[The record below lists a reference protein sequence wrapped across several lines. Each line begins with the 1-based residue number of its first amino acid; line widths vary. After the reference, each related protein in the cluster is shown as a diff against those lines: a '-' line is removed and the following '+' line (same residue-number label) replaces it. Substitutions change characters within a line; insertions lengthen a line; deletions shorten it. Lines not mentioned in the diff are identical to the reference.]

1 MAIRRAQAPPPRAD
15 IPAPAP
21 SFVAI
26 QGHPLH
32 PMLVPLPIGAL
43 VFLLATDVGYWSTGD
58 AFWATASLWLVGA
71 AVITG
76 LIAGLVGA
84 GDFVS
89 IRRARQLRAGKVHA
103 IGNGVVIVLAILSW
117 YLRADDP
124 AAAVLPWGLLISAV
138 SVLLLGVTG
147 WMGGELSYR
156 HRIGVLPG
164 ETATGSAVL
173 DAQPASFSAVHQGDP
188 LRRPDR
194 AGA

>member
-1 MAIRRAQAPPPRAD
+1 MATHRPQSPPPRAD

-58 AFWATASLWLVGA
+58 VFWATASLWLVGA
-71 AVITG
+71 GVITA

-84 GDFVS
+84 GDYVS
-89 IRRARQLRAGKVHA
+89 IGRVRQLRAGKIHA
-103 IGNGVVIVLAILSW
+103 IGNGVVIVLAILNW
-117 YLRADDP
+117 YLRTDDP
-124 AAAVLPWGLLISAV
+124 AAAVLPWGLLLSVV
-138 SVLLLGVTG
+138 SVALLGVTG

-164 ETATGSAVL
+164 ENATGSAVL
-173 DAQPASFSAVHQGDP
+173 DAQPASVSAAHPARP
-188 LRRPDR
+188 LR
-194 AGA
+194 